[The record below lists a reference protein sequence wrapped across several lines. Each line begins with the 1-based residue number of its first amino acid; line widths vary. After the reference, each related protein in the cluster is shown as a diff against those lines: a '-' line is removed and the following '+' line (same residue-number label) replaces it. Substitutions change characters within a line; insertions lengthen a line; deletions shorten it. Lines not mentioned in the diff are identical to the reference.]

1 MADNQTTWLTQE
13 SYDRL
18 NAELFALK
26 ENRPV
31 LAAEINERR
40 EEGDLKENGG
50 YHAAREQQGQEEA
63 RIAYLEELL
72 ENATIGEAPQE
83 SGVALVGTVVHVY
96 YDDDEEDKETFLI
109 GTRGLESSNPELETY
124 STDAP
129 LGAALV
135 GAKVGETRE
144 YETPTGD
151 TVRVTLVEA
160 EPYNPD
166 LDIPRA
172 MQK

>member
-1 MADNQTTWLTQE
+1 MAFQSDGEFSNPSDE
-13 SYDRL
+13 DRHRVHQL
-18 NAELFALK
+18 SLRDRSATFRAG
-26 ENRPV
+26 RSRRV
-31 LAAEINERR
+31 STAEIISNPSDE
-40 EEGDLKENGG
+40 
-50 YHAAREQQGQEEA
+50 
-63 RIAYLEELL
+63 
-72 ENATIGEAPQE
+72 
-83 SGVALVGTVVHVY
+83 

>member
-1 MADNQTTWLTQE
+1 M
-13 SYDRL
+13 
-18 NAELFALK
+18 
-26 ENRPV
+26 
-31 LAAEINERR
+31 
-40 EEGDLKENGG
+40 
-50 YHAAREQQGQEEA
+50 
-63 RIAYLEELL
+63 
-72 ENATIGEAPQE
+72 
-83 SGVALVGTVVHVY
+83 
-96 YDDDEEDKETFLI
+96 
-109 GTRGLESSNPELETY
+109 ESSYPELETY

>member
-1 MADNQTTWLTQE
+1 M
-13 SYDRL
+13 
-18 NAELFALK
+18 LF
-26 ENRPV
+26 RS
-31 LAAEINERR
+31 
-40 EEGDLKENGG
+40 

-72 ENATIGEAPQE
+72 DNATIGEAPQE